1 MSKVRMAVVLGM
13 TAALAAC
20 SENAVAPGSEAASA
34 PTTIAGGG
42 ATAALTS
49 QDTIRF
55 SITIEP
61 WHQTSY
67 YLGSG
72 NSLIFPAHSLCDPD
86 RSSYGVTEWDKPCVG
101 TNQSVT
107 VNAKAW
113 LDGSGH
119 ARVDFDRHL
128 RFVPS
133 NNPAQWV
140 VLSFADLQAS
150 LDPFFNI
157 LYCPTA
163 TSGCFDEALSDPTLL
178 TVRNPVT
185 GKVTRRIK
193 HFSGYNVAA
202 GEGDPSDGGD
212 GISASFNVG
221 VLGHSLSVSK
231 DDLLLDDLESVANAH
246 PNLSPSEVEQMLT
259 NIRAARKFSGYILA
273 SG

>member
-20 SENAVAPGSEAASA
+20 SENAAAPLSDAASA
-34 PTTIAGGG
+34 PTSVTGGG

-49 QDTIRF
+49 TDTIRF

-72 NSLIFPAHSLCDPD
+72 NSIIFPAHSLCDVQT
-86 RSSYGVTEWDKPCVG
+86 STYGVTEWDKPCVPE
-101 TNQSVT
+101 TSSTT

-113 LDGSGH
+113 LDSKGH

-133 NNPAQWV
+133 NNSWQWV
-140 VLSFADLQAS
+140 VLSFADFQAS

-163 TSGCFDEALSDPTLL
+163 TSGCFDESVNDPTLL
-178 TVRNPVT
+178 TVRNPIT

-202 GEGDPSDGGD
+202 GDDGGGGD
-212 GISASFNVG
+212 GITASNN
-221 VLGHSLSVSK
+221 LSVSGYSFSISA
-231 DDLLLDDLESVANAH
+231 DDLELDDLEAVSRAH
-246 PNLSPSEVEQMLT
+246 PNLSPSEVETMLNT
-259 NIRAARKFSGYILA
+259 IRQARKFSGYILA